1 MPGLPGF
8 VTTNVK
14 AYTRLR
20 GPALAG
26 QIADGG
32 ASGGPLPAA
41 GGFICVQSTASITN
55 QVITTSDNVVGRSS
69 FVYIPVIATT
79 GSLAGAAAPAYVGA
93 GTPLVWNDN
102 AGFLMVYSSS
112 RASWMTMVI
121 TTSMQPY
128 GFTTSQ

>member
-1 MPGLPGF
+1 MSGLPGF
-8 VTTNVK
+8 VTTDGGK
-14 AYTRLR
+14 SYTRLR
-20 GPALAG
+20 GPALSG

-32 ASGGPLPAA
+32 VGGPLPAA
-41 GGFICVQSTASITN
+41 GGYICIQSTASITN
-55 QVITTSDNVVGRSS
+55 QVLTTADAVVGRAS
-69 FVYIPVIATT
+69 FTYIPVIATT
-79 GSLAGAAAPAYVGA
+79 GSLAGSAAPAYVGA

-102 AGFLMVYSSS
+102 AAFLMVYSSS